1 VVRTQIQLTEKQV
14 EKLKRMAVAE
24 HRSMA
29 DLIRQAVDRFVESRA
44 RADIEER
51 RSRAIAVAGRFH
63 SKTGDLS
70 EAHDKY
76 LAEAYGK

>member
-1 VVRTQIQLTEKQV
+1 MVRTQIQMTEEQV
-14 EKLKRMAVAE
+14 EKLKRMAAAE

-29 DLIRQAVDRFVESRA
+29 DLIRQAVDSFVATRA
-44 RADIEER
+44 GADIEER

-63 SKTGDLS
+63 SGTGDLS

-76 LAEAYGK
+76 LAEVYSK

>member
-1 VVRTQIQLTEKQV
+1 MVRTQIQMTEEQV
-14 EKLKRMAVAE
+14 EELKRIAAAE

-29 DLIRQAVDRFVESRA
+29 DLIRQAVDIFIATRA
-44 RADIEER
+44 GADIEER
-51 RSRAIAVAGRFH
+51 RSRTIAVAGRFH

-76 LAEAYGK
+76 LAGAYGQ